1 MRTKLLILTL
11 LAACFAAWYPAAG
24 GDGIRPGVHFTVP
37 FAVDGESA
45 VNRATVTVAADGKAT
60 LRVLYVKGQAI
71 GELTYTLTRDAEPE
85 PGPDPQPDPKPDPKP
100 VPAQNLWGIVV
111 EESLDR
117 TPEHAAVYASPRV
130 RDLFEWRRFRVVD
143 QTGPVDA
150 DMEPWRQR
158 AIRAAR
164 AACPTGTCPL
174 TPRAFQPVLFLVD
187 ERGTLYY
194 EGPPPNT
201 IDLMVGLVEQTLKGG
216 AK

>member
-1 MRTKLLILTL
+1 MRPKLFLLTL
-11 LAACFAAWYPAAG
+11 FAVVFTAWYPAAG

-100 VPAQNLWGIVV
+100 EPVQNLWGIVV

-117 TPEHAAVYASPRV
+117 TPEHAAVYASPKV

-143 QTGPVDA
+143 QSGPVA
-150 DMEPWRQR
+150 PDMEPWRQR

-174 TPRAFQPVLFLVD
+174 TPRAFSPVLFLVD
-187 ERGTLYY
+187 ERGRLYY

-201 IDLMVGLVEQTLKGG
+201 IDLMVSLVEKTLKGG
-216 AK
+216 VK

>member
-1 MRTKLLILTL
+1 MRPKLLLLTL
-11 LAACFAAWYPAAG
+11 FALAFAAWYPAAAAE
-24 GDGIRPGVHFTVP
+24 GIRPGVHFAVP
-37 FAVDGESA
+37 FAVDGESTI
-45 VNRATVTVAADGKAT
+45 NRATVTVDAAGKAT
-60 LRVLYVKGQAI
+60 LRVLYVKGQSIA
-71 GELTYTLTRDAEPE
+71 ELTYTLTRDGEPE
-85 PGPDPQPDPKPDPKP
+85 PGPDPQPDPKPEPEP
-100 VPAQNLWGIVV
+100 EPTPPENLWAIIV

-117 TPEHAAVYASPRV
+117 TPELAAVYASPKV

-143 QTGPVDA
+143 KDGPVDP

-158 AIRAAR
+158 AIK

-201 IDLMVGLVEQTLKGG
+201 IDLMVGLVEKTLKGG
-216 AK
+216 VK